1 MRSVSQP
8 MKRILNLDF
17 GAVIFIF
24 GITLVIT
31 FIFQTIVG
39 QSLLP
44 VNSSTLLISAMILL
58 LFGILIT
65 VFNRDTSEY
74 QSSPV
79 SKNPELKSSLEMGM
93 QLAWQDHH
101 HARNQT
107 WEALKLEA
115 VLAIALIGI
124 DVSRI
129 VSPAIPYIGSTLLFL
144 LATSGL
150 MITLHH
156 RELERRKFRHIMHCE
171 DALGLRKYIDGV
183 GMPAPIYIWD
193 IFFFWKSNTILFI
206 MRMHFTILVLAVV
219 FFLSSQ

>member
-1 MRSVSQP
+1 MRSASQP

-17 GAVIFIF
+17 GAVLFVL

-39 QSLLP
+39 QPLLA
-44 VNSSTLLISAMILL
+44 VSNSVLSISAILLL

-65 VFNRDTSEY
+65 LFNRDTSEY

-115 VLAIALIGI
+115 LLAIALIGI

-171 DALGLRKYIDGV
+171 EALGLRKYIDGV

>member
-1 MRSVSQP
+1 
-8 MKRILNLDF
+8 MKRILNIDF
-17 GAVIFIF
+17 GAVLFIL
-24 GITLVIT
+24 GITLVIA
-31 FIFQTIVG
+31 FVFKAIAG
-39 QSLLP
+39 QSLL
-44 VNSSTLLISAMILL
+44 VVSNSVLLISTITLL
-58 LFGILIT
+58 LSGTIIT
-65 VFNRDTSEY
+65 IFNRDRSEY
-74 QSSPV
+74 EVSPL
-79 SKNPELKSSLEMGM
+79 SKNPELKSSLEIGM

-115 VLAIALIGI
+115 LLAIALIGI

-171 DALGLRKYIDGV
+171 EALGLRKYIDGV

-193 IFFFWKSNTILFI
+193 IFLFWKSNTILFI
-206 MRMHFTILVLAVV
+206 MRMHFTILVIAVL

>member
-1 MRSVSQP
+1 MKSMRQSIN
-8 MKRILNLDF
+8 KILNIDF
-17 GAVIFIF
+17 GAVIFIL
-24 GITLVIT
+24 GITLIIAS
-31 FIFQTIVG
+31 IFKAVTGQVSLAVG
-39 QSLLP
+39 NGVLL
-44 VNSSTLLISAMILL
+44 VSATILL
-58 LFGILIT
+58 FLGIMIT
-65 VFNRDTSEY
+65 IFNRDKSEY
-74 QSSPV
+74 QISPL
-79 SKNPELKSSLEMGM
+79 SKNPDLKSSLEIGM

-115 VLAIALIGI
+115 LLAIALIGI
-124 DVSRI
+124 DISRI

-171 DALGLRKYIDGV
+171 EALGLRKYIDGV

-193 IFFFWKSNTILFI
+193 IFLFWKSNTILFI
-206 MRMHFTILVLAVV
+206 MRMHFTILVIAVL

>member
-1 MRSVSQP
+1 MRQSIT
-8 MKRILNLDF
+8 KILNIDF
-17 GAVIFIF
+17 GAVIFVL

-31 FIFQTIVG
+31 AVFQASVG
-39 QSLLP
+39 QSSLAVSNSVLL
-44 VNSSTLLISAMILL
+44 VSAVLL
-58 LFGILIT
+58 LLLGIIIT
-65 VFNRDTSEY
+65 VFNRDRSEY
-74 QSSPV
+74 QVSPLA
-79 SKNPELKSSLEMGM
+79 KNPDLKSSLEIGM

-171 DALGLRKYIDGV
+171 EALGLRKYIDGV

-193 IFFFWKSNTILFI
+193 IFLFWKSNTILFI
-206 MRMHFTILVLAVV
+206 MRMHFTILVIAVL
-219 FFLSSQ
+219 FFLSSR